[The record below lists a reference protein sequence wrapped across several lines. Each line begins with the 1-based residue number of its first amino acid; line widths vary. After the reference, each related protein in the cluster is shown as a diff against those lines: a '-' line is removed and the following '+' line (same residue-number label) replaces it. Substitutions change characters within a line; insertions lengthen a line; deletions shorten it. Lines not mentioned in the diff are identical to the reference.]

1 MGQSKEIKNIM
12 QDKQYSLDGKA
23 ILVTG
28 GTGSFGQA
36 FVKHVLTHHRPS
48 RLVVYSRDELKQF
61 EMQQKVSAGF
71 LRFFIGDVR
80 DSERLNRA
88 LTGIDIVV
96 HAAALKQVPAAE
108 YNPIEC
114 IKTNVIGAEN
124 VINACIDRKGEESNR
139 ALDRQGGQSR
149 QSLRRDQAVLRQA
162 VRRRQSSFRERR
174 ARFSVVRYG
183 NVIGSRGS
191 VVPFFKERV
200 KEGKL
205 PITDPRMTRFW
216 IRLED
221 GARFVEQ
228 CLQVMRGGEI
238 FIPKIPSMRIT
249 DLATAIGPD
258 CKQETVG
265 IRPGEKLHELLVT
278 RDDARHT
285 LEFNDFYIIQ
295 PDIHMWDYDNSAV
308 YGKERGTP
316 VATDFEYASDSN
328 TQWLELDA
336 TEIRH
341 RVIRMPPSCS
351 RLWTTEHRSIRYR
364 CRRFRAAQRFPDA
377 GSGGRAL

>member
-1 MGQSKEIKNIM
+1 VGQSKEIKSIM
-12 QDKQYSLDGKA
+12 QDKLFSLDGKA

-36 FVKHVLTHHRPS
+36 FIKRILSQYKPS
-48 RLVVYSRDELKQF
+48 RLIVYSRDELKQF
-61 EMQQKVSAGF
+61 EMQQKVSADS

-80 DSERLNRA
+80 DGERLNRA
-88 LTGIDIVV
+88 LAGIDVVV
-96 HAAALKQVPAAE
+96 HAAALKQVPTAE

-124 VINACIDRKGEESNR
+124 VINACIDQKVKKVI
-139 ALDRQGGQSR
+139 ALSTDK
-149 QSLRRDQAVLRQA
+149 AVNPVNLYGA
-162 VRRRQSSFRERR
+162 TKLCSDKLFVAGNHLSGKDG

-200 KEGKL
+200 KNGKL

-278 RDDARHT
+278 RDDARRT

-295 PDIHMWDYDNSAV
+295 PDIHMWDYDDSAV
-308 YGKERGTP
+308 YGKESGRP
-316 VATDFEYASDSN
+316 VSADFEYASDSN
-328 TQWLELDA
+328 TRWLDSAQLKS
-336 TEIRH
+336 
-341 RVIRMPPSCS
+341 VI
-351 RLWTTEHRSIRYR
+351 E
-364 CRRFRAAQRFPDA
+364 
-377 GSGGRAL
+377 